1 MPNNVQLIVILLV
14 VGFSF
19 FNWLMKTLREQA
31 KKNREIARRRAAEDD
46 ALRTGRVGSQS
57 DGQGMSVGGGRGA
70 VLSQP
75 PDFEPPAPTLD
86 TEANRLAELA
96 RKRQELIAE
105 LRRRQQGGQSAPPPP
120 RPVAPPAPPQPAE
133 VRRGQMMPTTR
144 VAMPTR
150 PKASVYAH
158 ATPQPKPQGIPAP
171 KQRTAKAVRQEPGAL
186 DTGESTTHRM
196 VLPEAAAMSAALTR
210 GEPAIGGTGARSAL
224 GASLL
229 PRMTTEELRR
239 AVVLQE
245 VLSTPVGMR

>member
-31 KKNREIARRRAAEDD
+31 KKNREIAKRRAAEDD
-46 ALRTGRVGSQS
+46 ALRTGRVSSSG
-57 DGQGMSVGGGRGA
+57 DGQGTSIGGARGA

-75 PDFEPPAPTLD
+75 PSFEPPAPTLD

-105 LRRRQQGGQSAPPPP
+105 LRRRQQGGQGT
-120 RPVAPPAPPQPAE
+120 PPAPRPIAPPTSEPPPQL
-133 VRRGQMMPTTR
+133 RRGQMPTTK
-144 VAMPTR
+144 VAMPARANAT
-150 PKASVYAH
+150 VYAH
-158 ATPQPKPQGIPAP
+158 ASPPPRPQGIPAP
-171 KQRTAKAVRQEPGAL
+171 KPRTAKPSRQEPAVV

-196 VLPEAAAMSAALTR
+196 VMSESEAASVALTR
-210 GEPAIGGTGARSAL
+210 GEPTIAGAGTRSAL

-229 PRMTTEELRR
+229 PRMTIEELRR
-239 AVVLQE
+239 AVILQE